1 VASEYLC
8 VDVRREVSERKI
20 VRVGLA
26 PLTSDSDSNCG
37 WQTDECPD
45 WFRSADSRAHGRF
58 DESTIL
64 MCLFRLVVTYVDI
77 LRRMEGSRRNMK
89 TKGE

>member
-20 VRVGLA
+20 FKAGLV
-26 PLTSDSDSNCG
+26 PLTSDSDSNGG
-37 WQTDECPD
+37 WQTDVCPD
-45 WFRSADSRAHGRF
+45 WFTSADSRAHGRF

-64 MCLFRLVVTYVDI
+64 MCLFCLVVIYLDI
-77 LRRMEGSRRNMK
+77 LRRMEGSRRNME